1 MLAQRIALTNVATRR
16 RLPRSEGRC
25 DRDGPPWR
33 GLTVQHRPSILAPFR
48 IRGFRIQWPADL
60 LTSCAFEMEMLILGW
75 YILVET
81 GSVLLLSLFG
91 ALLYVGTLLAPLLGV
106 VGDRIGHRNLLGA
119 MRAFYTVLAATLMAI
134 ALAGGLSP
142 HAVFCVA
149 GLMGLV
155 RPSDLGVRG
164 ALVAHTVPAE
174 QLLGAVAVSRTTTD
188 VARIIGALAG
198 AGLFASF
205 GIGAAYV
212 VVTGLYALGL
222 PLLLAMGRPP
232 RGDTR
237 VSAPAPAPL
246 PQDGRPPARA
256 SHWRD
261 LTEGI
266 ALVWSTPALLAGM
279 LLAAL
284 VNLLAFPLSN
294 PLLPYVA
301 REVYAVNATGLGWLT
316 ASFAGGA
323 LLGSATVSVRGR
335 IAPARAMIWST
346 LGWFACLLAFA
357 QMRTAWGGAAMLALA
372 GFAQSFSMVALAV
385 VLLGIAGDKFRGR
398 IMGVRM
404 LAIYSLPL
412 GALAGGALVDALGFR
427 ATGTLYAL
435 LGMVLTLAIA
445 WRWHAHLWHA
455 DLAVNGR

>member
-1 MLAQRIALTNVATRR
+1 LTA
-16 RLPRSEGRC
+16 
-25 DRDGPPWR
+25 
-33 GLTVQHRPSILAPFR
+33 QHRPSVLAPFR
-48 IRGFRIQWPADL
+48 IRGFRFQWPADL
-60 LTSCAFEMEMLILGW
+60 LTSCAFEMETLILGW

-91 ALLYVGTLLAPLLGV
+91 ALLYIGTLLAPLLGV
-106 VGDRIGHRNLLGA
+106 VGDRIGHRNLLAA

-134 ALAGGLSP
+134 ALAGALSP
-142 HAVFCVA
+142 YAVFCIA

-164 ALVAHTVPAE
+164 ALVAHTVPPE

-188 VARIIGALAG
+188 AARIMGALAG

-222 PLLLAMGRPP
+222 PWLLAMGRTPGGHAP
-232 RGDTR
+232 
-237 VSAPAPAPL
+237 VSAPGGSPA
-246 PQDGRPPARA
+246 ARA

-261 LTEGI
+261 LLEGL
-266 ALVWSTPALLAGM
+266 AFVWSTPALLAGM

-301 REVYAVNATGLGWLT
+301 REIYAVNETGLGCLV

-323 LLGSATVSVRGR
+323 LLGSAAVSVRGR
-335 IAPARAMIWST
+335 IAPARAMIWSA

-385 VLLGIAGDKFRGR
+385 VLLGIAGGKFRGR

-412 GALAGGALVDALGFR
+412 GALAGGALVEAIGFR

-435 LGMVLTLAIA
+435 LGMLLTLAIA
-445 WRWHAHLWHA
+445 WRWRAHLWNA
-455 DLAVNGR
+455 DLPVNGR